1 MRIFKRNLA
10 LVLAFVM
17 AMSLTVGAM
26 GVEDYKDA
34 NDIKFVEAVDV
45 LTEMGILEGT
55 DGVFNPTKT
64 LKRAEAAKIISYMM
78 LGKTAA
84 DNLKAATA
92 PFADVPAT
100 HWAAGYIA
108 NCTNEGILGG
118 YGNGNFGPE
127 DVLTGTQFAKM
138 LLCAVG
144 YGVNGE
150 FSGNGWDV
158 EVNKLALTEG
168 VYKNNLGV
176 DFNAGCT
183 REEAALYA
191 FNTLMNVAT
200 VKYSETFGT
209 YYVGNSIFAG
219 EDKATTLNTE
229 CGYNFHKESDSDVF
243 GREGYVWENGKNKVV
258 TGLYGTEASATY
270 TKSVKVS
277 DIKKNVA
284 KFADE
289 VEYLV
294 NGERETMGDTVGANG
309 VLTEVYVENEKVVK
323 IIEIDTYVGVVG
335 EWDKDEEEA
344 PVAVEGL
351 EGDFVTDVKFD
362 KDDIVLVTVAD
373 NEIQSIVL
381 ADTFDI
387 KEIDA
392 KTSSY
397 VKIDGEKYYFS
408 ANSVAAPAFETAYT
422 VVLDNYGYV
431 IDMVEIE
438 AEEVE
443 AADIEGYVM
452 VLDSE
457 AEVAASTLLTSAKNA
472 AKVKVQYLAD
482 GEVEVLD
489 VATDFDEDND
499 DAYSMVTVVDGKET
513 LVALKKGSI
522 VADNTI
528 MGYYMD
534 GADIVLVDLDETE
547 VAYELTAG
555 TVEFDGTTTSEFG
568 KLNSKT
574 VAYVMDEDDNVEMY
588 KGYKNIKF
596 NVVDAAAVLVTY
608 VDDTTLISEIYV
620 VGAAAETETDEVVV
634 YYAGNSE
641 EVDTGVLAVE
651 YYKDGKAYVAELAE
665 GVEMA
670 EEGVYVVTFNE
681 DDEIASAVATGE
693 VEVVTTV
700 KTTYF
705 KTNVA
710 THVLADKVDVWNVT
724 DGIDSDEIA
733 KEDEVIV
740 ITNDD
745 GEVDLIFIVG

>member
-1 MRIFKRNLA
+1 
-10 LVLAFVM
+10 M
-17 AMSLTVGAM
+17 AMSLTVSAM

-34 NDIKFVEAVDV
+34 NDINFVEAVDV

-55 DGVFNPTKT
+55 DGVFNATKV

-78 LGKTAA
+78 LGKTSA

-108 NCTNEGILGG
+108 NCANEGILGG
-118 YGNGNFGPE
+118 YGNGNFGTE
-127 DVLTGTQFAKM
+127 DELTGTQFAKM

-158 EVNKLALTEG
+158 EVKKMALAQGVFEG
-168 VYKNNLGV
+168 NLGV
-176 DFNAGCT
+176 NFDAGCT

-191 FNTLMNVAT
+191 FNTMMNVAT
-200 VKYSETFGT
+200 VKYSESFGT

-219 EDKATTLNTE
+219 ENAATTLNTE
-229 CGYNFHKESDSDVF
+229 CGYNFKKADDGDVF
-243 GREGYVWENGKNKVV
+243 GREGYSWKNAKGKTV
-258 TGLYGTEASATY
+258 TGLYGIEADATY
-270 TKSVKVS
+270 TKAIDVE
-277 DIKKNVA
+277 DIEDALDAEVAENVVY
-284 KFADE
+284 K
-289 VEYLV
+289 V
-294 NGERETMGDTVGANG
+294 NGEKADLGTSVGGNG
-309 VLTEVYVENEKVVK
+309 VLTEVYVADEKIVK

-335 EWDKDEEEA
+335 EWDEDEEEA
-344 PVAVEGL
+344 PVTVAGFEGL
-351 EGDFVTDVKFD
+351 VTDVEFD
-362 KDDIVLVTVAD
+362 EDDIVLVTVAKE
-373 NEIQSIVL
+373 NAKNKIQSIVL
-381 ADTFDI
+381 AETFDVE
-387 KEIDA
+387 EIDA
-392 KTSSY
+392 KTSKY
-397 VKIDGEKYYFS
+397 VKLDGEKYNYS

-489 VATDFDEDND
+489 VATEFDEDND

-513 LVALKKGSI
+513 LVALETGAI

-534 GADIVLVDLDETE
+534 GAEIVLVDLDETE
-547 VAYELTAG
+547 VAYKLTSG
-555 TVEFDGTTTSEFG
+555 TVEFTGKTTSELG

-574 VAYVMDEDDNVEMY
+574 VAYVMDEDDNVETY
-588 KGYKNIKF
+588 KGYKNIEFK
-596 NVVDAAAVLVTY
+596 VVDAAKVLVTF

-620 VGAAAETETDEVVV
+620 VGAAAETETDEVTV
-634 YYAGNSE
+634 YYAGNNE

-651 YYKDGKAYVAELAE
+651 YYMDGKAYVAELAE
-665 GVEMA
+665 GVVMA

-681 DDEIASAVATGE
+681 DDEIATAVATGE

-710 THVLADKVDVWNVT
+710 THVLADEVDVWNVT

-740 ITNDD
+740 LTNDN

>member
-1 MRIFKRNLA
+1 
-10 LVLAFVM
+10 
-17 AMSLTVGAM
+17 MSLTVGAM

-34 NDIKFVEAVDV
+34 NDINFVEAVDV

-55 DGVFNPTKT
+55 DGVFNATKV

-78 LGKTAA
+78 LGKTSA

-108 NCTNEGILGG
+108 NCVNEGILGG

-127 DVLTGTQFAKM
+127 DELTGTQFAKM

-150 FSGNGWDV
+150 FSGANWDV
-158 EVNKLALTEG
+158 EVNKLALAQG

-191 FNTLMNVAT
+191 FNTMMNVAT
-200 VKYSETFGT
+200 VKYSESFGT

-219 EDKATTLNTE
+219 ENAATTLNTE
-229 CGYNFHKESDSDVF
+229 CGYNFHKSDDGDVF
-243 GREGYVWENGKNKVV
+243 GREGYVWKNAKNKTV
-258 TGLYGTEASATY
+258 TGLYGIEADATY
-270 TKSVKVS
+270 TKAIDVE
-277 DIKKNVA
+277 DIEDDLDAEVAENVVY
-284 KFADE
+284 K
-289 VEYLV
+289 V
-294 NGERETMGDTVGANG
+294 NGDKADLGTSVGGNG
-309 VLTEVYVENEKVVK
+309 VLTEVYVEDEKIVK

-335 EWDKDEEEA
+335 EWDEDEEEA
-344 PVAVEGL
+344 PVEVKGL
-351 EGDFVTDVKFD
+351 EGDFVTDVEFD
-362 KDDIVLVTVAD
+362 EDDIVLVTVAEK
-373 NEIQSIVL
+373 EIQSIVL
-381 ADTFDI
+381 AETFDVE
-387 KEIDA
+387 EIDA
-392 KTSSY
+392 KTSKY
-397 VKIDGEKYYFS
+397 VKLDGEKYNYS
-408 ANSVAAPAFETAYT
+408 ANSVAAPVFETAYT

-431 IDMVEIE
+431 IDMVEIDE
-438 AEEVE
+438 EEVD

-499 DAYSMVTVVDGKET
+499 DAYSMVKVVDGKET
-513 LVALKKGSI
+513 LVALETGSI
-522 VADNTI
+522 VADDTI

-547 VAYELTAG
+547 VAYELTSG
-555 TVEFDGTTTSEFG
+555 TVEFTGKTTSELG

-588 KGYKNIKF
+588 KGYKNIEFK
-596 NVVDAAAVLVTY
+596 VVDAAAVLVTY

-634 YYAGNSE
+634 YYAGNNE
-641 EVDTGVLAVE
+641 EVDTDVLAVE
-651 YYKDGKAYVAELAE
+651 YYMDGKAYVAELAE

-681 DDEIASAVATGE
+681 DDEIETAVKTGE
-693 VEVVTTV
+693 IEVVTTV

-705 KTNVA
+705 KTDVA
-710 THVLADKVDVWNVT
+710 THVLADEVDVWNVT

-740 ITNDD
+740 HTNDD
-745 GEVDLIFIVG
+745 GEVDMIFIVG